1 MEAGVIPQSHSF
13 DAVGVVSAISRTAL
27 DAIREQ
33 MPDLEEGFPMARR
46 FLVEHHL
53 DPDGWVAVRATYDAT
68 LSLIHI
74 NELKGQ
80 ELAELR
86 LLVQGAGPGLG
97 GAQIAA
103 LGPGWFGQNRFT
115 YVGPHFDGRL
125 IWTHVDE
132 QVEWWLNTM
141 VVPGVLERNRQRVL
155 RAVPPPPSYDVDR
168 ISRALWV
175 LECEEASLQGSA
187 FELGQRGLVTCAHS
201 VGSSTVAF
209 RSSEPTKRYP
219 VEVVAKNDALDLAI
233 LRNPEA
239 LAGLD
244 AGDPGALRQ
253 MDHLMVAGHPNYRL
267 GDTPV
272 VVPGLVVGF
281 RPVSGIR
288 RILTNAA
295 IVAGCSGGPAIG
307 ADGRVV
313 GVAVTGAD
321 SFTRANETE
330 DHGVIP
336 IDALGILGR

>member
-1 MEAGVIPQSHSF
+1 MESEVIPQGHGF
-13 DAVGVVSAISRTAL
+13 DAVGFVSAISRRAI

-33 MPDLEEGFPMARR
+33 MPDLEEAFPMARQ

-53 DPDGWVAVRATYDAT
+53 DPDGWVAVRATYEAR

-74 NELKGQ
+74 DELKGAD
-80 ELAELR
+80 LAELR
-86 LLVQGAGPGLG
+86 RLVEAAGSGPDGARV
-97 GAQIAA
+97 AA
-103 LGPGWFGQNRFT
+103 LGPGWVAQNRFT

-125 IWTHVDE
+125 LSTHVDA
-132 QVEWWLNTM
+132 QVEWWLNAI

-168 ISRALWV
+168 IRRALWV
-175 LECEEASLQGSA
+175 LEFEEACLQGSA
-187 FELGQRGLVTCAHS
+187 FEFGQRGLVTCAHS
-201 VGSSTVAF
+201 VAPATVAF

-233 LRNPEA
+233 LRIPEA
-239 LAGLD
+239 PAGLD

-253 MDHLMVAGHPNYRL
+253 MDHLLVAGHPNYRL

-321 SFTRANETE
+321 SFTRASETE

-336 IDALGILGR
+336 IDAIDILGR